1 MITIIVFECVDVSV
15 TLAAAWA
22 LLRLVVARPAIGW
35 PAVAAVAAHTAPT
48 ESESVPELAAELDAP
63 DPDGDGIS
71 WPEPTWTGL
80 AVA

>member
-15 TLAAAWA
+15 TLAAACV
-22 LLRLVVARPAIGW
+22 LLRTIVARPAIGW
-35 PAVAAVAAHTAPT
+35 SPAAAVEAHTAPT
-48 ESESVPELAAELDAP
+48 EPEPLHELAAELDAP
-63 DPDGDGIS
+63 DADGDGIS